1 MFDLNE
7 IPRPILAAL
16 EPISAVD
23 VPRQGATSQ
32 VAIVTSGSER
42 WVVKHANQAPFHEWL
57 EREYRVLQALGGSG
71 LPAPLA
77 LVLVARG
84 GPDGPD
90 HWLLMTH
97 LPGDTLERR
106 LEVAA
111 GAQRRR
117 LLRQFGAMLW
127 RIHQTPVPP
136 ALVSPQAWIDRQ
148 FAQAMTNRAHYDV
161 DGSPELLQELLTTRP
176 WPKPVAQTLIH
187 GDYMLDNV
195 LVSGDEISGVIDW
208 SAVTN
213 GDPRHDLALATQPH
227 RGVFSAPNDLDA
239 FYSGYGGTRLQAE
252 EARFFLDL
260 DEFF

>member
-1 MFDLNE
+1 M
-7 IPRPILAAL
+7 
-16 EPISAVD
+16 
-23 VPRQGATSQ
+23 
-32 VAIVTSGSER
+32 TSGAER

-71 LPAPLA
+71 LPAPLV

-84 GPDGPD
+84 EPD

-106 LEVAA
+106 LEAA
-111 GAQRRR
+111 SGAERQH

-136 ALVSPQAWIDRQ
+136 ALVSQEAWIDRQ
-148 FAQAMTNRAHYDV
+148 LAQAMTNRARYDV
-161 DGSPELLQELLTTRP
+161 DGSRELLHELQTTRP
-176 WPKPVAQTLIH
+176 RPEPIAQTLIH

-208 SAVTN
+208 SAGTN
-213 GDPRHDLALATQPH
+213 GDPRHDLALATQPR
-227 RGVFSAPNDLDA
+227 RGMFTSPGDLDA
-239 FYSGYGGTRLQAE
+239 FYSGYGGARLQAE
-252 EARFFLDL
+252 QARFFLDL
-260 DEFF
+260 NEFF